1 MPRQDQIDAMTR
13 PFNINPAWLMGY
25 DVPMFN
31 DPDKIIYSNE
41 EIILI
46 ESYRK
51 AAPAIQESV
60 NKLLDVPASGK
71 KLPGQTTL
79 FDLED
84 SNPKDKK

>member
-41 EIILI
+41 EIVLI

-60 NKLLDVPASGK
+60 NKLLDVPTSNK

-79 FDLED
+79 FNLED
-84 SNPKDKK
+84 PKNE